1 MKEAIAKL
9 KKALSSAE
17 CILIGAGAGLSASAG
32 YDYGGARFL
41 KYFSDF
47 HARFGITDIYS
58 GGFYPFP
65 RREIFWAWWSRSIYI
80 NRYAP
85 MPPSDVYVNLLRLVD
100 GRDYFVLTTNV
111 DHTFQRAGF
120 DKERLFY
127 TQGDFGLFQ
136 SSRPMGASAGKTYD
150 NEEHIRAMLRTQG
163 FSFGADGA
171 LLLPAHGNPLMEI
184 PTTLIPY
191 CPDDGA
197 EMTTHLRVDASFV
210 EDAGWRAAAAR
221 YQDFL
226 QHTKGRQTLL
236 LELGVGMNTPGIIKY
251 SFWRMATE
259 RMDVTHASVNLWVE
273 DLPDEIRARSI
284 VIGMDIGEVL
294 QEIV

>member
-9 KKALSSAE
+9 KKALSSVE

-85 MPPSDVYVNLLRLVD
+85 MPPADVYPNLLRILC

-111 DHTFQRAGF
+111 DHAFQRTGF

-127 TQGDFGLFQ
+127 TQEDFGLFQ

-150 NEEHIRAMLRTQG
+150 NEEHIRAMLRAQG

-184 PTTLIPY
+184 PTALIPY

-251 SFWRMATE
+251 PFWRMAAQ
-259 RMDVTHASVNLWVE
+259 RMDVTLASVNLWVE

-284 VIGMDIGEVL
+284 VIGMDIGAVL
-294 QEIV
+294 QEIA

>member
-9 KKALSSAE
+9 KKALSSVE

-85 MPPSDVYVNLLRLVD
+85 MPPADVYPNLLRILC

-111 DHTFQRAGF
+111 DHAFQRTGF

-150 NEEHIRAMLRTQG
+150 NEEHIRAMLRAQG

-184 PTTLIPY
+184 PTALIPY

-251 SFWRMATE
+251 PFWRMAAQ
-259 RMDVTHASVNLWVE
+259 RMDVTLASVNLWVE

-284 VIGMDIGEVL
+284 VIGMDIGAVL
-294 QEIV
+294 QEIA

>member
-65 RREIFWAWWSRSIYI
+65 RREIFWAWWSRRIYI

-85 MPPSDVYVNLLRLVD
+85 MPPADVYPNLLRILC

-111 DHTFQRAGF
+111 DHAFQRTGF

-150 NEEHIRAMLRTQG
+150 NEEHIRAMLRAQG

-184 PTTLIPY
+184 PAALIPC

-197 EMTTHLRVDASFV
+197 EMTMNLRADASFV
-210 EDAGWRAAAAR
+210 EDAGWHTAAAR
-221 YQDFL
+221 YQNFL

-251 SFWRMATE
+251 PFWRMTAE
-259 RMDVTHASVNLWVE
+259 RMDVTHAAVNLRAE

-294 QEIV
+294 QAIV